1 MQAEEEEAD
10 EGEQQQKR
18 KGFTTDEES
27 SLVSTPPANAAGTR
41 KRGGARPRGRFI
53 LFFLHGRAPNVFPQ
67 RACSH
72 TYLHTRTNHLH
83 RRTCTYIHVLT
94 STHKYLQVLN
104 ALARTYKYLQVL
116 TRTYTYLQVLTSTY
130 TYLQVL
136 AHMYNLLAVRCL
148 PARSLPMPR
157 QRGDHTSA
165 LAHDTP
171 TASPSFRSRFQNGLR
186 NVSKGVEKKEKTAC
200 AGRCRGARLV

>member
-18 KGFTTDEES
+18 KRIHHGRGELVGFNATS
-27 SLVSTPPANAAGTR
+27 KRSRNAQAWRSQAAGQIHP
-41 KRGGARPRGRFI
+41 ALPSRPRTERF
-53 LFFLHGRAPNVFPQ
+53 PSTSVFPHLLTHTYKSLAQ
-67 RACSH
+67 
-72 TYLHTRTNHLH
+72 TYLHVHTR
-83 RRTCTYIHVLT
+83 
-94 STHKYLQVLN
+94 THKYLQVLN

-186 NVSKGVEKKEKTAC
+186 NVSRSAF
-200 AGRCRGARLV
+200 

>member
-116 TRTYTYLQVLTSTY
+116 TRTYKYLRTCTI
-130 TYLQVL
+130 
-136 AHMYNLLAVRCL
+136 CL
-148 PARSLPMPR
+148 PFVAYQPVHFQCRGKEGITPARLLMIH
-157 QRGDHTSA
+157 QRLLH
-165 LAHDTP
+165 
-171 TASPSFRSRFQNGLR
+171 PSDPVF
-186 NVSKGVEKKEKTAC
+186 KTAC
-200 AGRCRGARLV
+200 AM